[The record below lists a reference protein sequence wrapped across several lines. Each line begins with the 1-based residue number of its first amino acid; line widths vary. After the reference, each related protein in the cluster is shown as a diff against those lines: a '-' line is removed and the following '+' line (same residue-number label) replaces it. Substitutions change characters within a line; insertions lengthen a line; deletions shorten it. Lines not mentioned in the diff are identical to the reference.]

1 METVLQGRVEVRRV
15 EERTLVRIVSTG
27 MVTAVGATA
36 PASCAAIAAGIAGFV
51 EIPATDGGGFPITG
65 ALARH
70 AVPRKLGFPL
80 LLGLLALTVE
90 EALGDAP
97 ADDIPVLVA
106 LSPSDQAGRPLGLD
120 DAILPALAARLR
132 TQLHG
137 GSRVFAAGSTGVL
150 RAIAHA
156 RSLLAAGRARACLVA
171 GVDSLTGM
179 DCLDQLDADERLKT
193 TGNPDGLIPGEAA
206 ACLMVAPAG
215 PRPPP
220 DAVLIRGIGFAHE
233 PVGIKDERPILG
245 VALAA
250 AINAALA
257 DAGLTMADVDFRIAD
272 VTGERYGMNEANYAL
287 GRTLKMRKLHF
298 DFLHLGDCVGAIG
311 AASAAAMLAYL
322 KYLFDQGRSPH
333 PGALCHCSSDT
344 GDRAAAIVTG
354 PMKE

>member
-1 METVLQGRVEVRRV
+1 M

-51 EIPATDGGGFPITG
+51 EMPATDGGGFPITG

-70 AVPRKLGFPL
+70 AVKRKLGFPL
-80 LLGLLALTVE
+80 LVGLLALSVA

-97 ADDIPVLVA
+97 GNDIPVLVA
-106 LSPSDQAGRPLGLD
+106 LSPKGQAGRPLGLD
-120 DAILPALAARLR
+120 EAILPALAERLG
-132 TQLHG
+132 TPLNG
-137 GSRVFAAGSTGVL
+137 DSRVFAAGSTGVL
-150 RAIAHA
+150 RALAHA
-156 RSLLAAGRARACLVA
+156 RSLLAARRAHACLVA

-179 DCLDQLDADERLKT
+179 DCLNQLDADERLKT
-193 TGNPDGLIPGEAA
+193 IGNPDGLIPGEAA

-220 DAVLIRGIGFAHE
+220 AAVLVRGIGFAHE

-245 VALAA
+245 IGLAA
-250 AINAALA
+250 AIAAALA
-257 DAGLTMADVDFRIAD
+257 DAGLTMADVDYRIAD

-298 DFLHLGDCVGAIG
+298 DFLHLGDCIGAIG
-311 AASAAAMLAYL
+311 AASGAAMLGYL
-322 KYLFDQGRSPH
+322 KSVFDRGRSPH
-333 PGALCHCSSDT
+333 PGALCHCSADT

-354 PMKE
+354 PVKE